1 MTGLQELITKILSMD
16 AFKNKPPVLID
27 VGASGTIHPE
37 WETICKHSVCI
48 AFDPDYRASKSME
61 NDQKEFLKKI
71 IVSAIVAD
79 QVEKDAQKEFY
90 LTREGCC
97 SSSLE
102 PLIDKLQSWE
112 FSEWF
117 EISKKTQL
125 PATTLDQA
133 LKDNDYDYIDWLK
146 FDTQGTDLRIFNS
159 LSRELQDQILAV
171 DFEPGIIDTYKEE
184 DKLFHILSTMDLKP
198 FWLASMVLRGSHRIQ
213 SAVRNSF
220 DSQLIFKNLPA
231 SPGWAEATYLNNFLS
246 IKSVRDILLGWVFA
260 SILKQHG
267 FAIEL
272 ASKGYQLSDQKIFKT
287 LESFSR
293 EQIKYEQPTKP
304 QVLSGVCKIL
314 AIPVRNLLAFL
325 EKNTNQ
331 YKWISM
337 EERSLV
343 QK

>member
-1 MTGLQELITKILSMD
+1 
-16 AFKNKPPVLID
+16 
-27 VGASGTIHPE
+27 
-37 WETICKHSVCI
+37 
-48 AFDPDYRASKSME
+48 
-61 NDQKEFLKKI
+61 
-71 IVSAIVAD
+71 
-79 QVEKDAQKEFY
+79 
-90 LTREGCC
+90 
-97 SSSLE
+97 
-102 PLIDKLQSWE
+102 
-112 FSEWF
+112 
-117 EISKKTQL
+117 L